1 MIRQYGAKMADSYKY
16 DSEMWP
22 TTKDDIREYKSDFND
37 WSGDEL
43 LGVNGN
49 YQEVIENF
57 VTVYEARLEG
67 MNGLITSGNFV
78 K

>member
-1 MIRQYGAKMADSYKY
+1 
-16 DSEMWP
+16 MWP
-22 TTKDDIREYKSDFND
+22 TTKDDIRKYKSDFND

-67 MNGLITSGNFV
+67 MNGLITSEEFV
-78 K
+78 KQ